1 MGGEGGGME
10 AALGFNYR
18 NKWSEGEERTELAE
32 GPADLAASHV
42 RPYGDGGGGEEGE
55 QRMEIKYISQ
65 FYLSLTIDYREHANT
80 EFPVANTMCF
90 KCIRKSRE
98 I

>member
-1 MGGEGGGME
+1 MQELRRLGGRGME

-42 RPYGDGGGGEEGE
+42 RPYGDGGGGGGW
-55 QRMEIKYISQ
+55 K
-65 FYLSLTIDYREHANT
+65 
-80 EFPVANTMCF
+80 
-90 KCIRKSRE
+90 
-98 I
+98 